1 VADTLLGSGNIRKMR
16 TQLEGKQVAYS
27 LPIGES
33 LVPLNGLIGQTLGIN
48 YHGHINCVHCD
59 RKINKSYN
67 QGYCFPCFRALAECD
82 SCIMSPE
89 KCHFHLGTCRDEAW
103 GEANCFLD
111 HIVYLANSSGLKIGI
126 TRHTQVPTR
135 WIDQG
140 AVQAIPLLRTRSRYL
155 SGLVEVVLKAHAADR
170 TSWQTML
177 KNHVDSLSMV
187 EEREKILALV
197 RDDIHALQKAH
208 GIQSIQYVDSEEV
221 TEIEFPVIAYPTKVK
236 SFNLDKEPS
245 LQGKLMGIKGQYLIF
260 DTGVINM
267 RKYTGYSL
275 ELQQLS

>member
-1 VADTLLGSGNIRKMR
+1 MTEQLLGSGNIRKMR
-16 TQLEGKQVAYS
+16 TQLDDKQVAYG
-27 LPIGES
+27 LPMGDTI
-33 LVPLNGLIGQTLGIN
+33 VPMNDLIGHTLRIDYQG
-48 YHGHINCVHCD
+48 YINCVHCD
-59 RKINKSYN
+59 RKIKKSYN

-103 GEANCFLD
+103 AETHCFVD
-111 HIVYLANSSGLKIGI
+111 HIVYLANSSGIKVGI
-126 TRHTQVPTR
+126 TRHTQIPTR

-140 AVQAIPLLRTRSRYL
+140 AVQAIPLFRTRSRYL
-155 SGLVEVVLKAHAADR
+155 SGLVEVVLKKHAADR

-177 KNHVDSLSMV
+177 KNHVDNLSMA

-197 RDDIHALQKAH
+197 RDDIHALQQEH
-208 GIQSIQYVDSEEV
+208 GIQAIQYIDSEEV
-221 TEIEFPVIAYPTKVK
+221 TEIEYPVVAYPTKVS
-236 SFNLDKEPS
+236 SFNLDKVAS
-245 LQGKLMGIKGQYLIF
+245 GGGKLMGIKGQYLIF

-275 ELQQLS
+275 ALHQLS